1 MSFIFLHFFSFLICF
16 TKITIAQGVHC
27 CYVIVDGGIGKES
40 GDSGKNN
47 SKMDPDAIAETY
59 WHMAQQPRNC
69 WTQELDVRPY
79 VENW

>member
-1 MSFIFLHFFSFLICF
+1 M
-16 TKITIAQGVHC
+16 
-27 CYVIVDGGIGKES
+27 IVDGGIGKES
-40 GDSGKNN
+40 GDSGKSN

-59 WHMAQQPRNC
+59 WHTAQQPRNC